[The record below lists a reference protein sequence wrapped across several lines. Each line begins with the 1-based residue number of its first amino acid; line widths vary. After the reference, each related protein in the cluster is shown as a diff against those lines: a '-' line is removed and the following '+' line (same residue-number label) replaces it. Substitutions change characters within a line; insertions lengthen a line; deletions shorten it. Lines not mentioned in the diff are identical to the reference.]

1 MARPRKQT
9 YTMEMYLRKN
19 KKGDIDNN
27 ADVQRNFVW
36 NNEQINELIVT
47 VLTDDY
53 IPPII
58 LGEEENSK
66 LHIVDGGCRTAAL
79 RKFREGNYKITSA
92 VENSMIPYKRKV
104 TDQNG
109 KTTYED
115 KVCDIKNKTYGKLP
129 EELREKFDEYQIET
143 VIHESCD
150 TYKISKYIKRYN
162 NHVAM
167 NTDQKAFTYID
178 RFASRIR
185 KILESRFFAECN
197 SYSENDKIK
206 GVVERIVVETLMC
219 TNHLENWKKQPKAA
233 CRYLNDNASVEEF
246 DRLEE
251 HLHRLENIMTD
262 DIKDI
267 FNKKD
272 SFIFLAL
279 FDKFTKLGMDD
290 IKFAEFL
297 RKFKTDYRFIRKNE
311 KGLLFDGIAKD
322 LSTKDK
328 LVIMAKL
335 NMLEGLMK
343 EFLYGDGKKARLI
356 AESNAKKRQIT
367 SKDIILEYVDRN
379 VTDEDMELFE
389 IMANDVSEAVED
401 IDSDFLSDKNRVSFV
416 ALVGCA
422 AMEDTDWL
430 LKDWLPDFERKKI
443 LIPDQKQNF
452 LSMWNDFEKYR
463 IRRKENML

>member
-9 YTMEMYLRKN
+9 YTLDMYLKKN

-66 LHIVDGGCRTAAL
+66 LHIVDGGCRTVAL
-79 RKFREGNYKITSA
+79 AKFRDGNYKITAS
-92 VENSMIPYKRKV
+92 VENPVVPYKKKIM
-104 TDQNG
+104 DENG
-109 KTTYED
+109 NIIYED
-115 KVCDIKNKTYGKLP
+115 AVCNIKNKTYEKLP
-129 EELREKFDEYQIET
+129 EELKEKFDEYQIET

-150 TYKISKYIKRYN
+150 SSKISRYIKRYN

-178 RFASRIR
+178 KFASRIR
-185 KILESRFFAECN
+185 KILDSRFFVECN
-197 SYSENDKIK
+197 SYSEKDKIK
-206 GVVERIVVETLMC
+206 GVVERIIVETMMC
-219 TNHLENWKKQPKAA
+219 MNHFDNWKKQPKAA
-233 CRYLNDNASVEEF
+233 CKYLNDNATEEEF
-246 DRLEE
+246 ELFADN
-251 HLHRLENIMTD
+251 LHRLENIITD

-279 FDKFTKLGMDD
+279 FDKFTKLRIDD

-297 RKFKTDYRFIRKNE
+297 REFKENLRFFRRNE
-311 KGLLFDGIAKD
+311 KGLLFDEIDKE

-328 LVIMAKL
+328 QVITDKL
-335 NMLEGLMK
+335 DMLENMLMNYLQISE
-343 EFLYGDGKKARLI
+343 EDKKSIIENQVI
-356 AESNAKKRQIT
+356 AA
-367 SKDIILEYVDRN
+367 KDIIREYVDDG
-379 VTDEDMELFE
+379 VTDEDIELYE
-389 IMANDVSEAVED
+389 IIANDVSEVVED
-401 IDSDFLSDKNRVSFV
+401 IDSGFLTDSNRPSFV
-416 ALVGCA
+416 ALVGYA
-422 AMEDTDWL
+422 VKEDIDRS
-430 LKDWLPDFERKKI
+430 LKEWLPDFEKKESLI
-443 LIPDQKQNF
+443 LNQKQNY
-452 LSMWNDFEKYR
+452 LYMKTDFELFLNNGSSYG
-463 IRRKENML
+463 